1 MDHTGKIG
9 EKPQTTDDVSA
20 PANHDLLAPYTGRYR
35 FGVDRSH
42 RLSLPARWRQDG
54 MPDEFVVMLWPVGV
68 DRHLLALPIQRWE
81 EVLRTV
87 LDQRSLFDEKVNA
100 GVRALGSNVGYVSVD
115 KVGRMALPEQLV
127 RSAGIKDEVEIF
139 GLIDR
144 FEIWNPDRYAG
155 MELEYKPLASAFF
168 KELAHETGN
177 SRYAEPPAVPAT
189 PA

>member
-1 MDHTGKIG
+1 MS
-9 EKPQTTDDVSA
+9 ES
-20 PANHDLLAPYTGRYR
+20 ANHDLLAPYTGRYR

-54 MPDEFVVMLWPVGV
+54 MPTDFVVMLWPVGV
-68 DRHLLALPIQRWE
+68 DRHLLALPMNRWE
-81 EVLRTV
+81 EVLRAV
-87 LDQRSLFDEKVNA
+87 ISQRSLFDEKFNA
-100 GVRALGSNVGYVSVD
+100 GIRALGSNVGYVSVD

-127 RSAGIKDEVEIF
+127 RSAGIKEEVEIF

-144 FEIWNPDRYAG
+144 FEIWNPDRYAR
-155 MELEYKPLASAFF
+155 MELEYKPLATAFF

-177 SRYAEPPAVPAT
+177 TRHPEPEPLPAT

>member
-1 MDHTGKIG
+1 
-9 EKPQTTDDVSA
+9 
-20 PANHDLLAPYTGRYR
+20 
-35 FGVDRSH
+35 
-42 RLSLPARWRQDG
+42 
-54 MPDEFVVMLWPVGV
+54 MPTEFVVMLWPVGV
-68 DRHLLALPIQRWE
+68 DRHLLALPMNRWE

-87 LDQRSLFDEKVNA
+87 IGQRSLFDEKINA
-100 GVRALGSNVGYVSVD
+100 GIRALGSNVGYVSVD

-127 RSAGIKDEVEIF
+127 RSAGIQDEVEIF

-155 MELEYKPLASAFF
+155 MELEYKPLATAFF

-177 SRYAEPPAVPAT
+177 PVHFESQPVPAA